1 MKRIGA
7 NIRTL
12 RERAG
17 MTQDDLAVKAGVTC
31 PAVSK
36 WERGLAYPRMDTLV
50 LLADIFGV
58 TTDALFGR
66 DQNTA

>member
-1 MKRIGA
+1 MNRIGA
-7 NIRTL
+7 NIKTL
-12 RERAG
+12 REKNS
-17 MTQDDLAVKAGVTC
+17 MTQEELANKCGVRF

-58 TTDALFGR
+58 TTDVLLGR
-66 DQNTA
+66 EPV